1 MQGTQKII
9 DDILSSAR
17 LAAKGITE
25 EAVTEVNAS
34 LEEVSAELDA
44 SCAQALEKIKAEA
57 EALYLGQI
65 KLGELEA
72 GKAMLKARQQCIC
85 DVYDG
90 VRDKLLSAP
99 DKQYLA
105 FLQKLITEVC
115 EDGDE
120 VIAAKSDAKRVTA
133 DWVKKVSAACKR
145 KLSLSKTQGDFSG
158 GVILRN
164 AKFDRNLTVDEIIAD
179 LKERTASETLKKLG
193 L

>member
-9 DDILSSAR
+9 DDILSSAK
-17 LAAKGITE
+17 LAAQGIID
-25 EAVTEVNAS
+25 EATAEVNAS
-34 LEEVSAELDA
+34 LEEVSSEIER
-44 SCAQALEKIKAEA
+44 AQSAAMEKIKAEA
-57 EALYLGQI
+57 DALYSGQI

-72 GKAMLKARQQCIC
+72 NKAMLKARQKCMQ

-90 VRDKLLSAP
+90 VREKLLSAP

-120 VIAAKSDAKRVTA
+120 IIASKSDAKRVTDA
-133 DWVKKVSAACKR
+133 WVKKVSTACKR
-145 KLSLSKTQGDFSG
+145 KLTLSKTQGDFSG

-164 AKFDRNLTVDEIIAD
+164 AKFDRDLTVDEIVAD
-179 LKERTASETLKKLG
+179 LKERTAAETLKKLG